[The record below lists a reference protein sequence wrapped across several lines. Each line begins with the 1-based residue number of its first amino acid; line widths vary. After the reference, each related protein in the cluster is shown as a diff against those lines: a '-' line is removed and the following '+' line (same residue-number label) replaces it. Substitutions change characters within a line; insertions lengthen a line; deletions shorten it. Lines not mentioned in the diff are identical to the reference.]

1 MNKKIC
7 EKKFCQW
14 NCFIMMKFCTR
25 LWSMY
30 KSIKILR
37 DLALKNYKN
46 FTKFTKLIR
55 EFDSCDYM
63 VQYV

>member
-1 MNKKIC
+1 
-7 EKKFCQW
+7 
-14 NCFIMMKFCTR
+14 
-25 LWSMY
+25 MY

-55 EFDSCDYM
+55 EFDSCDYIGAIC
-63 VQYV
+63 VKKKKEKKKNKE

>member
-1 MNKKIC
+1 
-7 EKKFCQW
+7 
-14 NCFIMMKFCTR
+14 
-25 LWSMY
+25 MY